1 MLQRK
6 YSTNI
11 ANFTPFFACFALL
24 MHDRKAP
31 LFNGE
36 KCFIDGQMNANEE
49 AGPITKETPVQFGG
63 KLPDAVDLVVIGG
76 GVIGIFTALY
86 ARRRGFSV
94 LVCEKGRVAGEQS
107 SRNWGWIRQH
117 GRDEAEL
124 PIMMEASRLW
134 EDADRAVS
142 GQTGFHR
149 GGVTY
154 LASSEAS
161 FARKI
166 KWLDIA
172 KRHGLETEIL
182 DGPQATGLFGGA
194 AQSGSPKW
202 VGATCTPSDARAEPW
217 RAVPAIAQLAAA
229 EGVHIVENCSVRALD
244 VAAGTVGGVHTELG
258 RVTCEQVL
266 LAGGAWSSL
275 FARRHGV
282 NLPQL
287 SVRSSVV
294 RTAPLPSFFEGNAA
308 DETLSLRRRADGGYT
323 MSANRTH
330 DLFVGPDAFRHFLQY
345 FPVIREHIH
354 ETRLLPFAPGAYPDA
369 WTTRRRWAEDV
380 ISPFEHMR
388 VLDPKPGAGTAA
400 RAQEAFVERFPSVG
414 RPKILNVWA
423 GMIDTMPDV
432 VPVVDQAP
440 DLKGLWIATG
450 MSGHGF
456 GIGPGFG
463 RVLAD
468 LMTGREAGHDLS
480 RFRLSRFS
488 DGSKLV
494 PGPSI

>member
-1 MLQRK
+1 MRGLK
-6 YSTNI
+6 T
-11 ANFTPFFACFALL
+11 
-24 MHDRKAP
+24 P

-36 KCFIDGQMNANEE
+36 KCFIDGRMNANKE
-49 AGPITKETPVQFGG
+49 AGPITEKTPVQFGG
-63 KLPDAVDLVVIGG
+63 KLPEAVDLVVIGG
-76 GVIGIFTALY
+76 GVIGIFAALY
-86 ARRRGFSV
+86 AQRRGLSV

-134 EDADRAVS
+134 EEADQAVN

-166 KWLDIA
+166 RWLDIA
-172 KRHGLETEIL
+172 KRQGLETEIL
-182 DGPQATGLFGGA
+182 DGPNVAGLFGGA
-194 AQSGSPKW
+194 AEGGSPKW
-202 VGATCTPSDARAEPW
+202 VGATRTPSDARAEPW
-217 RAVPAIAQLAAA
+217 RAVPAIARLAAA
-229 EGVHIVENCSVRALD
+229 EGVHIIENCSVRALD
-244 VAAGTVGGVHTELG
+244 VAAGAVRGVYTELG
-258 RVTCEQVL
+258 HVSCEQALV
-266 LAGGAWSSL
+266 AGGAWSSL

-294 RTAPLPSFFEGNAA
+294 RTAPLPSFFDGNVA

-330 DLFVGPDAFRHFLQY
+330 DLFVGPDAFRHFFQY
-345 FPVIREHIH
+345 LPVMREHIH
-354 ETRLLPFAPGAYPDA
+354 ETRLLPFAPGAFPDA
-369 WTTRRRWAEDV
+369 WVTPRRWAEDEV
-380 ISPFEHMR
+380 SPFERMR
-388 VLDPKPGAGTAA
+388 VLDPKPHPKTAE
-400 RAQEAFVERFPSVG
+400 RAQTAIVERFPNVG
-414 RPKILNVWA
+414 KPEILNVWA

-440 DLKGLWIATG
+440 ETRGLWIATG

-468 LMTGREAGHDLS
+468 MMTGREAGHDLA
-480 RFRLSRFS
+480 RFCLARFS

-494 PGPSI
+494 PGPAI